1 MSNQPR
7 DAKMTLYRGQNSLG
21 PNGAKMDFRA
31 KTALSYLQCM
41 YRLKTSILYY
51 KSKHL
56 VIKNQAAVF
65 DIKFTNQQNV
75 LSFLTTDR
83 IAMFCSHKP

>member
-31 KTALSYLQCM
+31 KTALSYLQCGCKNINLALKLCIIGGTVEIFSH
-41 YRLKTSILYY
+41 RL
-51 KSKHL
+51 
-56 VIKNQAAVF
+56 
-65 DIKFTNQQNV
+65 V
-75 LSFLTTDR
+75 LDLF
-83 IAMFCSHKP
+83 